1 MAKKKNSEV
10 LLADNETGE
19 LLNVDEGIEVQY
31 TKQYGV
37 GCDCHAR
44 FLQISVLV
52 KHDDIAFIILKPET
66 NALFAEDMNFTGFR
80 VNFRFQKIRF
90 DFTIRLGR
98 PHKKSIFLS
107 LDQPLCC
114 PCFKQIHYAVTSV
127 P

>member
-19 LLNVDEGIEVQY
+19 LLNVDEGIEIQY

-52 KHDDIAFIILKPET
+52 KHDDIAFIILLPFSAIFGK
-66 NALFAEDMNFTGFR
+66 
-80 VNFRFQKIRF
+80 
-90 DFTIRLGR
+90 
-98 PHKKSIFLS
+98 HKAIFPNIYVEIFS
-107 LDQPLCC
+107 R
-114 PCFKQIHYAVTSV
+114 INHIAARI
-127 P
+127 